1 MYCATVITTLSLLAC
16 VNSQLLEIPEM
27 DDMISAAMRPFEQ
40 YTAFDA
46 PTETAS
52 IAAPVE
58 SDAPVAQ
65 DVIVEAAAAAA
76 AADTGYWLADI
87 AHQGKAA
94 FNSNPSG
101 YTVFRNVKDYG
112 AKGEHPM
119 VMIPSSYAGH

>member
-1 MYCATVITTLSLLAC
+1 MYCATVIISLSLLVC
-16 VNSQLLEIPEM
+16 VNAQPLEIPEV
-27 DDMISAAMRPFEQ
+27 DDIISAAMSPFEQ

-52 IAAPVE
+52 IAPAVE
-58 SDAPVAQ
+58 TEAPVAQ
-65 DVIVEAAAAAA
+65 DVIIEAAS
-76 AADTGYWLADI
+76 ADTAYWLADI

>member
-16 VNSQLLEIPEM
+16 VNAQLLEIPEV
-27 DDMISAAMRPFEQ
+27 DDMINEAMRPFEQ

-46 PTETAS
+46 PTEIAS

-58 SDAPVAQ
+58 SEGPVSQ
-65 DVIVEAAAAAA
+65 DVIVEAAAT
-76 AADTGYWLADI
+76 DTGYWLADI

>member
-16 VNSQLLEIPEM
+16 VNAQLLEIPEV
-27 DDMISAAMRPFEQ
+27 DDMINEAMRPFEQ

-58 SDAPVAQ
+58 SDGPVAQ
-65 DVIVEAAAAAA
+65 DVIVEAATAAT
-76 AADTGYWLADI
+76 DTGYWLADI